1 MVVMRSRGDDVVGW
15 VREGQRRGMGKW
27 TGIYVFRG
35 SVGLWVC
42 GSVTLRVN
50 RGVWCDLG
58 RVYLWAI
65 TGY

>member
-42 GSVTLRVN
+42 
-50 RGVWCDLG
+50 DL
-58 RVYLWAI
+58 ACE
-65 TGY
+65 